1 MKRENTMHLV
11 LFLMGTLLIA
21 LGLCMCLG
29 TGGSLEIPGLAASA
43 LGVLIVC
50 KPCFAMAVKAG
61 LLPPAQWMS
70 RCGDVFGW

>member
-1 MKRENTMHLV
+1 MKHENTMHLV

-43 LGVLIVC
+43 VGTLLLSG
-50 KPCFAMAVKAG
+50 PCFSADAKAG